1 MYKKKLK
8 RREEKE
14 ENNKIKDTKTLE
26 KRKNRKKLGRM
37 VAPIHNFDPKL
48 LPEKDQRSC
57 DGRGG
62 GQGTSYFIASVVLWK
77 ENST

>member
-1 MYKKKLK
+1 
-8 RREEKE
+8 
-14 ENNKIKDTKTLE
+14 
-26 KRKNRKKLGRM
+26 M

-77 ENST
+77 KKHLTWAAQV

>member
-1 MYKKKLK
+1 
-8 RREEKE
+8 
-14 ENNKIKDTKTLE
+14 
-26 KRKNRKKLGRM
+26 M

-62 GQGTSYFIASVVLWK
+62 GQGTSVVLWK
-77 ENST
+77 KKHLTWAAQV